1 MGRQTERT
9 CAMSFKDVL
18 LQLHSYPEATPVAAI
33 EQAVGMAGAL
43 GAAVTA
49 LAVHIDLPQVG
60 SPLANRLLDLPGMIA
75 AERQK
80 SEAGM
85 RASLEA
91 FEAAARRLGLASGHV
106 LASCQRSQLPALVTE
121 QARTRDLTLIPIDD
135 GSGQQ
140 QFVAEAVIFGAG
152 RPTLVFPA
160 VPKRAPTAAFG
171 AVAIAWDC
179 SRPAA
184 RAIADA
190 LPILQR
196 AGTVRVLTV
205 TGEKRLA
212 ATIPPA
218 ELVRHL
224 ACHGVTVT
232 VEEQP
237 AAGRSIGQVLE
248 DYAARHSLDLLVMGA
263 FGHSRMR
270 DFVLGGATRTILA
283 APPLPVFLS
292 H

>member
-1 MGRQTERT
+1 
-9 CAMSFKDVL
+9 MSFKDVL
-18 LQLHSYPEATPVAAI
+18 LHLHSYPEATPAAAI
-33 EQAVGMAGAL
+33 EQAVAMAGAL
-43 GAAVTA
+43 GASITA

-80 SEAGM
+80 SEAGTH
-85 RASLEA
+85 AAIEA
-91 FEAAARRLGLASGHV
+91 FEATARRLGLPSAKV
-106 LASCQRSQLPALVTE
+106 TASCQRSQLPALVTE
-121 QARTRDLTLIPIDD
+121 QARTRDLTMIPVDD
-135 GSGQQ
+135 GAGHQ
-140 QFVAEAVIFGAG
+140 QFVAEAVIFGSG

-160 VPKRAPTAAFG
+160 VPKREPTPAFG
-171 AVAIAWDC
+171 TVAIAWDC

-190 LPILQR
+190 MPILGS
-196 AGTVRVLTV
+196 AGTVRILTV
-205 TGEKRLA
+205 TEEKRLT

-224 ACHGVTVT
+224 ACHGVEAIVD
-232 VEEQP
+232 EQP
-237 AAGRSIGQVLE
+237 AAGRTIGQVLE

-270 DFVLGGATRTILA
+270 DFVLGGATKTILA